1 MLDVHTKI
9 VLLIDAYMEFLVHR
23 NSGIL
28 QQAPDLVGQSVTHS
42 SDILDLPSILGRD
55 VILSQIGMGG
65 VSSTKDFVKSHRL
78 ANASRHMRGES
89 RCAVD

>member
-1 MLDVHTKI
+1 M
-9 VLLIDAYMEFLVHR
+9 LLIDAYMELLVHR

-28 QQAPDLVGQSVTHS
+28 QQAPDLVGESVTHS
-42 SDILDLPSILGRD
+42 SGVLGLASILGRD
-55 VILSQIGMGG
+55 IILSQIGMGG
-65 VSSTKDFVKSHRL
+65 VSSTKDFVKSQRL